1 MIVLDNGQRNR
12 HYKAIEEL
20 QDAGIPVRFN
30 SQYAIMHDKFMVID
44 GKTVETGSF
53 NYTAAAEKHNAEN
66 VIVIHDDKELAD
78 KYTENWKKLW
88 NESDAPEGVKP

>member
-1 MIVLDNGQRNR
+1 MVVLDNGQRNR

-30 SQYAIMHDKFMVID
+30 SQYAIMHDKFMVVD
-44 GKTVETGSF
+44 DKTVETGSF
-53 NYTAAAEKHNAEN
+53 NYTAAAEKRNAEN

-78 KYTENWKKLW
+78 KYTANWKLLW
-88 NESDAPEGVKP
+88 DGAE